1 MWLNRVRESGTSD
14 LNITWKSF
22 SLEQVNS
29 KEGPDWKVWDHPQ
42 REQSRSLLALWA
54 AEAARRQGTEAFER
68 FHLALL
74 TARHGGD
81 GRIPLNEIAPMLDV
95 AETSSLDVAK
105 FQRDLNDKGLL
116 DNVARDHTEATQDGG
131 HARLRR
137 FRHAHLHLREWQR
150 GLSQVVHSARRRID
164 RVLSPLHRPHVGAL
178 LFRGAQAAPAA
189 VAQRR
194 CELTRRRA
202 DSDG

>member
-116 DNVARDHTEATQDGG
+116 DNVARDHTEATQDYGVFG
-131 HARLRR
+131 TPTFIFESGNAVYLKSFIPPVEESIEFFHH
-137 FRHAHLHLREWQR
+137 FI
-150 GLSQVVHSARRRID
+150 GLMSERSY
-164 RVLSPLHRPHVGAL
+164 LGELKRPQPPWP
-178 LFRGAQAAPAA
+178 RGA
-189 VAQRR
+189 V
-194 CELTRRRA
+194 
-202 DSDG
+202 S